1 MNASF
6 EAVLLVEG
14 CHTRT
19 ACTEVGM
26 VVGAVE
32 DIGYARSCRN
42 CTKKSS
48 HIICYVRF
56 AQVMSLREVVSLRK
70 VMSALPRC
78 WNGVEP
84 IVEVHSIDDQ
94 SYKPYYVYLYIV
106 PQK

>member
-14 CHTRT
+14 RHTRT

-32 DIGYARSCRN
+32 DIGYARSCRY

-48 HIICYVRF
+48 HVICYVRF
-56 AQVMSLREVVSLRK
+56 AQVMSLREVVSLRE
-70 VMSALPRC
+70 VMSAWPRC

-84 IVEVHSIDDQ
+84 IV
-94 SYKPYYVYLYIV
+94 
-106 PQK
+106 

>member
-6 EAVLLVEG
+6 EALFCVVR
-14 CHTRT
+14 CHTRS
-19 ACTEVGM
+19 ACTEVRM

-32 DIGYARSCRN
+32 DIGDAACLRYSSE
-42 CTKKSS
+42 KSS

-56 AQVMSLREVVSLRK
+56 AQVMSLREVVSLRE

-84 IVEVHSIDDQ
+84 IV
-94 SYKPYYVYLYIV
+94 
-106 PQK
+106 

>member
-6 EAVLLVEG
+6 EAVLLVES

-48 HIICYVRF
+48 HVFLLCAL
-56 AQVMSLREVVSLRK
+56 AQVMSLCEVVSLRE

-84 IVEVHSIDDQ
+84 IV
-94 SYKPYYVYLYIV
+94 
-106 PQK
+106 

>member
-14 CHTRT
+14 CHTSS

-32 DIGYARSCRN
+32 DIGDAACLRYSSE
-42 CTKKSS
+42 KSS
-48 HIICYVRF
+48 HIILLCAL
-56 AQVMSLREVVSLRK
+56 AQVMSLREVVSLRE

-84 IVEVHSIDDQ
+84 IV
-94 SYKPYYVYLYIV
+94 
-106 PQK
+106 

>member
-6 EAVLLVEG
+6 EAVFLVES

-26 VVGAVE
+26 VVRAVE
-32 DIGYARSCRN
+32 DIGDARSCRY

-48 HIICYVRF
+48 HVICYVRF
-56 AQVMSLREVVSLRK
+56 AQVMSLREVVSLCE

-84 IVEVHSIDDQ
+84 IV
-94 SYKPYYVYLYIV
+94 
-106 PQK
+106 

>member
-6 EAVLLVEG
+6 EALFCVEC

-19 ACTEVGM
+19 ACTEVGV

-32 DIGYARSCRN
+32 DIGDAGVCRN
-42 CTKKSS
+42 CTKKTS

-56 AQVMSLREVVSLRK
+56 AQVMSLREVVSLRE

-78 WNGVEP
+78 WNGGEP
-84 IVEVHSIDDQ
+84 IV
-94 SYKPYYVYLYIV
+94 
-106 PQK
+106 